1 MKKVIDI
8 HGHISQMEIQD
19 IAELGSYDKEL
30 KYGMSPEDNLY
41 LMDSVGVDM
50 QLLHS
55 TPKLLKYHIRI
66 LKKFPE
72 RFIAITKIDERLLPG
87 DEGLELIRHQIED
100 LGFKGLFYDTWP
112 PADRIDMGFDPTDW
126 GTPDPFYHFD
136 HQRYDP
142 QWKLLESLGAPV
154 CITSYPENFQT
165 LCPAIL
171 NVIEK
176 FPDLKVVIVHGID
189 PPSLLTS
196 DGIPWL
202 PESAK
207 SLIDS
212 NVYLELLPGMDM
224 LPNKRGAPN
233 RYGANDE
240 VIKLF
245 FDNFGP
251 EKLMWGSEFTHIEL
265 PTLKQYKSQLDY
277 IRIKCNYIDQK
288 SLDMIMGGTAQSL
301 YGI

>member
-8 HGHISQMEIQD
+8 HGHISQIEIQD

-30 KYGMSPEDNLY
+30 KYGMSPEDNIY

-55 TPKLLKYHIRI
+55 TPKLLKYHARI

-87 DEGLELIRHQIED
+87 DEGLELIRYQIED

-112 PADRIDMGFDPTDW
+112 PPDRIDMGFDPTDW

-165 LCPAIL
+165 LCPATVSYTHL
-171 NVIEK
+171 TL
-176 FPDLKVVIVHGID
+176 P
-189 PPSLLTS
+189 TS
-196 DGIPWL
+196 DL
-202 PESAK
+202 
-207 SLIDS
+207 
-212 NVYLELLPGMDM
+212 V
-224 LPNKRGAPN
+224 
-233 RYGANDE
+233 
-240 VIKLF
+240 
-245 FDNFGP
+245 
-251 EKLMWGSEFTHIEL
+251 
-265 PTLKQYKSQLDY
+265 
-277 IRIKCNYIDQK
+277 
-288 SLDMIMGGTAQSL
+288 
-301 YGI
+301 